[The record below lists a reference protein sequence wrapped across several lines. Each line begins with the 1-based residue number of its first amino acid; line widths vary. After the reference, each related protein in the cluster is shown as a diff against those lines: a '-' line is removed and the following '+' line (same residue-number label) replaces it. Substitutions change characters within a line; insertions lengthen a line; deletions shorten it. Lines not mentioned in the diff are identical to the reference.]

1 MFMLFLLRIAAAL
14 ESKKSRLMSITI
26 PAYLPAVCKG
36 CAFSDLVLVSSE
48 GEHLSCHRDLVRG
61 GLHVVWRGAR
71 LVRKYRWAYSV
82 NYVYGFMHFFWDV
95 KVIIVE
101 LAKT

>member
-1 MFMLFLLRIAAAL
+1 M
-14 ESKKSRLMSITI
+14 SSRS
-26 PAYLPAVCKG
+26 G
-36 CAFSDLVLVSSE
+36 E
-48 GEHLSCHRDLVRG
+48 GRLTCSME
-61 GLHVVWRGAR
+61 GAR

>member
-1 MFMLFLLRIAAAL
+1 MLRTNASYLNMFHVYVSIFLLRIAAAL

-48 GEHLSCHRDLVRG
+48 GEHLSCHRCVLVARSGEGRLTCSMEG
-61 GLHVVWRGAR
+61 G
-71 LVRKYRWAYSV
+71 
-82 NYVYGFMHFFWDV
+82 
-95 KVIIVE
+95 
-101 LAKT
+101 